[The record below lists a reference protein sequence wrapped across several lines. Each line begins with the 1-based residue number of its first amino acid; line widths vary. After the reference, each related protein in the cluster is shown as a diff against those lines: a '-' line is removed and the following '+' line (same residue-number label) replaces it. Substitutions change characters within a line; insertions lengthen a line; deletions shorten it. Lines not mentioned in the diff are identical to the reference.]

1 MLYTLDQRVDLGN
14 NMSPESEG
22 YMSEEDLMEKRF
34 GVVAIEKGFISRD
47 QLLEALEIQID
58 EEIEQGER
66 RVIGMI
72 LVEKGYMN
80 LSQVQ
85 ETLELCDIE

>member
-1 MLYTLDQRVDLGN
+1 
-14 NMSPESEG
+14 
-22 YMSEEDLMEKRF
+22 MSEEIMEKRF
-34 GVVAIEKGFISRD
+34 GIVAIEKGFISMD
-47 QLLEALEIQID
+47 QLLEGLEIQID

-66 RVIGMI
+66 RVIGAI

-85 ETLELCDIE
+85 ETLEAFDI

>member
-1 MLYTLDQRVDLGN
+1 M
-14 NMSPESEG
+14 PE
-22 YMSEEDLMEKRF
+22 EELIEKRF
-34 GVVAIEKGFISRD
+34 GVVALEKEFISRD
-47 QLLEALEIQID
+47 QLIEALEIQID

-85 ETLELCDIE
+85 ETLELYDIE